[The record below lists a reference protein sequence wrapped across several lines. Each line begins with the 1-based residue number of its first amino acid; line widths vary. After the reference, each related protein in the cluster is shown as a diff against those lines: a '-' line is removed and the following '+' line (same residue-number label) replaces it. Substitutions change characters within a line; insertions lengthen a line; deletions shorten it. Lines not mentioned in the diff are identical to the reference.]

1 MTNFCRIIIHF
12 IIEYYI
18 IIIIYYLIIY
28 YNYIL
33 YNFHSIEDIYILFDK
48 SKYNSEFIQYI
59 EIKNGVNIIL
69 R

>member
-12 IIEYYI
+12 IIEY
-18 IIIIYYLIIY
+18 
-28 YNYIL
+28 
-33 YNFHSIEDIYILFDK
+33 FHRRYIYILFDK
-48 SKYNSEFIQYI
+48 SKYNIKFIQYI